1 MCNFG
6 ICTFFW
12 LLNVIT
18 SCAYQYQLKSIEFL
32 NSNEFIKQSNLVWC
46 TSGWQRL
53 GREGVGIWD
62 IILQDS
68 LTQRPCQAPRNS
80 PYTLA
85 QITNTND
92 MITSQCAT
100 QHTLVYKVSLSSL
113 LITLSIVYTKYQS
126 SSCPSPRRPP
136 LTLPQVYISPSRLSI
151 ATGCGPQPIKT
162 TSELTSFNVEGMG
175 TDIKDV
181 WISVSD
187 NK

>member
-1 MCNFG
+1 M
-6 ICTFFW
+6 
-12 LLNVIT
+12 IT
-18 SCAYQYQLKSIEFL
+18 TCAYQYQLKSIEFL
-32 NSNEFIKQSNLVWC
+32 NRNEFIKQSKLVWC

-53 GREGVGIWD
+53 GREGVGVWD
-62 IILQDS
+62 IILWNT
-68 LTQRPCQAPRNS
+68 LTQRPCQAPSKS